1 MALCMATAVQAAGAK
16 DTKPQMEGYL
26 FAYFEG
32 GGDKNL
38 QEHLRFA
45 VSADAVNWY
54 ALNDNRPVVAS
65 DSISE
70 SGGIRNIRGEV
81 VRPKNPTQSEDKGDN
96 NALRVAGARIPT
108 NFGIW
113 WDGDLLRELL
123 DHETVSKYD
132 WENRRVVDVKRFDGM
147 FNNGTKSNPC
157 LQADIIG
164 DWREEVIIRNRESSE
179 LRIYTTTIPTEHR
192 IDCLMLDIPYRLSVA
207 TQNVGYN
214 QPPETGYYIGPDRT
228 DYLK

>member
-1 MALCMATAVQAAGAK
+1 MATLYICSHRRDAATGEVVFQIKSKSDVGRA
-16 DTKPQMEGYL
+16 M
-26 FAYFEG
+26 A
-32 GGDKNL
+32 
-38 QEHLRFA
+38 
-45 VSADAVNWY
+45 ADI
-54 ALNDNRPVVAS
+54 DPTNRGVEMWTT
-65 DSISE
+65 DSH
-70 SGGIRNIRGEV
+70 GIRNMKGEAV
-81 VRPKNPTQSEDKGDN
+81 GQADDAADPQHQNQLVMNGRWLS
-96 NALRVAGARIPT
+96 I

-132 WENRRVVDVKRFDGM
+132 WENHRVVDVKRFDGM

-157 LQADIIG
+157 LQADILG

-192 IDCLMLDIPYRLSVA
+192 MDCLMLDIPYRLSVA